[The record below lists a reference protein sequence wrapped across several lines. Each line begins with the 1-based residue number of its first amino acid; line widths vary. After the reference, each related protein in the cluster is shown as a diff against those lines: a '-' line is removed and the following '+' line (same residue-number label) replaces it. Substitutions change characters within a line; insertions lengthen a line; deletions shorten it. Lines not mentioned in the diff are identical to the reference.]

1 MTAMSEEQIRRLL
14 EAPGNLEVA
23 IEVDRH
29 WHAVRADVVRR
40 FADRLSEQIKKHLR
54 ENLSHLGELR
64 CKSEITG
71 GNERY
76 QAIRVFRGG
85 DAWLVDENRVEI
97 RLEAQH
103 SGLQGWIL
111 GVATGRTNFRR
122 TLDDPNPFE
131 TALKKKKSPGWP
143 WYEWVD
149 KPWVRWLDILPTLVS
164 ELEEDGDATRY
175 FVKRAAAICEVAV
188 PIIDDRVGRYVA
200 AGASQRA
207 EIAQSQS
214 E

>member
-1 MTAMSEEQIRRLL
+1 MRRVLA
-14 EAPGNLEVA
+14 APGNLEVA

-40 FADRLSEQIKKHLR
+40 FADRLSERIKRHLR

-64 CKSEITG
+64 CKSEVTG
-71 GNERY
+71 GNERW
-76 QAIRVFRGG
+76 QAIRVFRVG

-97 RLEAQH
+97 RLETQH

-111 GVATGRTNFRR
+111 GVATGQTDFRR
-122 TLDDPNPFE
+122 TLDDQNPFE
-131 TALKKKKSPGWP
+131 TALKRKKKSPGWP

-149 KPWVRWLDILPTLVS
+149 KPWGRWLDILPTLVS

-175 FVKRAAAICEVAV
+175 FVKRVATICEGAV
-188 PIIDDRVGRYVA
+188 PIIDDRVERYVA

-207 EIAQSQS
+207 ETAQTPS